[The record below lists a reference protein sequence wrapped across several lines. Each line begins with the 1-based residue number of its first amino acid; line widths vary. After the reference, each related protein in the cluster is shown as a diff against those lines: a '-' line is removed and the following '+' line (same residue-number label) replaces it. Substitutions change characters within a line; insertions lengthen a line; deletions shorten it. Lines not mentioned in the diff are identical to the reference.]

1 MRAGWN
7 GTVPGLR
14 SKNILMQLSEC
25 SVQINA
31 QIVLFYRK
39 LKVTVFVL
47 MILLLK
53 HRQVLLEIFSKNY
66 RVRRNVIQ
74 NQLSQDLNKQE
85 VDRVLKVSFCS
96 AGALLQLVH
105 EFLTL
110 WFNWRIMYCLELTN
124 DHDHST
130 VAVGMRAGL
139 VLQPVFFKV
148 TLLSFCLVSLQR
160 AVILTPL
167 LFGVIWCSKSLF
179 FTLDQKET
187 EHSKCH
193 TWELFLNNVELSIK
207 AVGVFWVHWA
217 ACCRFML
224 KNTGATC
231 SEGNALYSVVG
242 LKAV

>member
-31 QIVLFYRK
+31 QIVLFCRK

-124 DHDHST
+124 DHDHSM

-167 LFGVIWCSKSLF
+167 LFGVIAANLCSSPWTRRKQS
-179 FTLDQKET
+179 TV
-187 EHSKCH
+187 
-193 TWELFLNNVELSIK
+193 NVILESY
-207 AVGVFWVHWA
+207 F
-217 ACCRFML
+217 
-224 KNTGATC
+224 
-231 SEGNALYSVVG
+231 
-242 LKAV
+242 

>member
-1 MRAGWN
+1 
-7 GTVPGLR
+7 
-14 SKNILMQLSEC
+14 MQLSEC

-96 AGALLQLVH
+96 AGALPQLVH

-110 WFNWRIMYCLELTN
+110 WFN
-124 DHDHST
+124 
-130 VAVGMRAGL
+130 
-139 VLQPVFFKV
+139 
-148 TLLSFCLVSLQR
+148 
-160 AVILTPL
+160 
-167 LFGVIWCSKSLF
+167 
-179 FTLDQKET
+179 
-187 EHSKCH
+187 
-193 TWELFLNNVELSIK
+193 
-207 AVGVFWVHWA
+207 
-217 ACCRFML
+217 
-224 KNTGATC
+224 
-231 SEGNALYSVVG
+231 
-242 LKAV
+242 